1 MAVGDREGKGMK
13 SGPSEAS
20 PERWEC
26 SLADK
31 VRFLSSPRS
40 YTDRG
45 DRVEV
50 VETHMAVVFLTSRFA
65 YKMKKPVH
73 FPFLD
78 FSTLEVRRLDCLE
91 ELRLNR
97 RLAPEVYLDMVPL
110 TLEGPRRLALAG
122 GGEPV
127 EWLVWMKRLPREGML
142 DRTIERDD
150 VDEETLGPAA
160 ELLAAFYRDAPSR
173 APPVVPYQD
182 LFRREIE
189 EIGRDLVSPKF
200 GLPEPLVRELAEG
213 QTAFLDR
220 RGSLLDERA
229 EGGRIVEG
237 HGDLRAEHVYLGP
250 PPSVIDCLEFDR
262 GLRTLDPVDD
272 LGFLWLDCERL
283 GWAAAGEYVMD
294 GYCRVTGDRPPGE
307 LLGFYRSYRA
317 LLRARIAIRHLLDE
331 DPGDP
336 ARWRGAA
343 LIWLALSR
351 RHLPS

>member
-1 MAVGDREGKGMK
+1 MRP
-13 SGPSEAS
+13 GPSEAL
-20 PERWEC
+20 PQPGEC

-40 YTDRG
+40 YADGR

-50 VETHMAVVFLTSRFA
+50 VETHMAFVFLTSRFA
-65 YKMKKPVH
+65 YKMKKPVR

-78 FSTLEVRRLDCLE
+78 FSRLEARRRDCLD

-97 RLAPEVYLDMVPL
+97 RLASEVYLDVVPL
-110 TLEGPRRLALAG
+110 TLEHPRRLALAG
-122 GGEPV
+122 SGEPV
-127 EWLVWMKRLPREGML
+127 EWLVWMKRLPGEAML
-142 DRTIERDD
+142 DRAIERA
-150 VDEETLGPAA
+150 VVGQATLGPVA
-160 ELLAAFYRDAPSR
+160 ELLAGFYRDAPSCT
-173 APPVVPYQD
+173 PPVVPYQD
-182 LFRREIE
+182 LFRGEIE
-189 EIGRDLVSPKF
+189 DIGRDLASPDF

-229 EGGRIVEG
+229 EKGRVVEG
-237 HGDLRAEHVYLGP
+237 HGDLRAEHVHLGP

-262 GLRTLDPVDD
+262 DLRTLDAVDD
-272 LGFLWLDCERL
+272 LSFLWLDCERL
-283 GWAAAGEYVMD
+283 GAAAAGEYVMD
-294 GYCRVTGDRPPGE
+294 VYRRATGDRPPDE
-307 LLGFYRSYRA
+307 LLRFYRSYRA
-317 LLRARIAIRHLLDE
+317 LIRARIAVRHLLDE

-343 LIWLALSR
+343 LTWLTLSR

>member
-1 MAVGDREGKGMK
+1 MVVGYRGGKCMR
-13 SGPSEAS
+13 SDASEKS

-26 SLADK
+26 SLAEK

-40 YTDRG
+40 YADGG
-45 DRVEV
+45 DHVEV
-50 VETHMAVVFLTSRFA
+50 VETHMAFVFLTARFA
-65 YKMKKPVH
+65 YKMKKPVR

-78 FSTLEVRRLDCLE
+78 FSTLEARRLNCLE
-91 ELRLNR
+91 ELRLDR
-97 RLAPEVYLDMVPL
+97 RLAPEVYLDAVPL
-110 TLEGPRRLALAG
+110 TLDGRGRLAIAG

-142 DRTIERDD
+142 DRMIERGD
-150 VDEETLGPAA
+150 VDEEPLGPAA
-160 ELLAAFYRDAPSR
+160 ELLAAFYRDAPPL
-173 APPVVPYQD
+173 AAPVVPYQN

-189 EIGRDLVSPKF
+189 EIGRDLASPKF

-220 RGSLLDERA
+220 RGSLLDDRA

-237 HGDLRAEHVYLGP
+237 HGDLRAEHVHLGP

-262 GLRTLDPVDD
+262 SLRTLDPVDD

-294 GYCRVTGDRPPGE
+294 VYRRVTGDRPPGE

-317 LLRARIAIRHLLDE
+317 LLRARIAVRHLLDE

-343 LIWLALSR
+343 LTWLTLSR